1 MILRK
6 RYIAFANSYVCS
18 VHVLLSIYVFG
29 TRRSVIS
36 KNTVTPTQQMSI
48 FAEDEERIY
57 QDINIMD
64 AHLPRTKLNGVEDS
78 SIISSE

>member
-1 MILRK
+1 
-6 RYIAFANSYVCS
+6 
-18 VHVLLSIYVFG
+18 
-29 TRRSVIS
+29 
-36 KNTVTPTQQMSI
+36 MSI

-64 AHLPRTKLNGVEDS
+64 AHLPHTKLNGVEDS